1 MLKLVCCESSRRG
14 WWLLQLFIIS
24 VTTLTPSSCSPSLH
38 LSPSSNSSF
47 QQLACVMCWDSFHCV
62 LVFLFVYLFL
72 LWNCKLHGIEEF
84 CLLFMSPHCSPS
96 SDHWSFV
103 YIFYSLTFLY
113 FTLDSFTPHLY
124 SYWSSEMN
132 TLLSILSNELL
143 IPDSLTFISRNSIF
157 LFYIL
162 YLYPYYVVFFYVLED
177 MERNYIAILKPLS
190 SILSSLLFLRFLP
203 LIDFSLK

>member
-1 MLKLVCCESSRRG
+1 MPKLVCCESSRRG
-14 WWLLQLFIIS
+14 WWMLQLFIIS

-62 LVFLFVYLFL
+62 LVFLFVCLFL

-84 CLLFMSPHCSPS
+84 CLLFLSPRCSAS
-96 SDHWSFV
+96 TDHWSFV

-113 FTLDSFTPHLY
+113 FTLDSSPHLY
-124 SYWSSEMN
+124 SNWSSEMN
-132 TLLSILSNELL
+132 TLLSILSNEFL

-157 LFYIL
+157 SF
-162 YLYPYYVVFFYVLED
+162 LYPLLV
-177 MERNYIAILKPLS
+177 
-190 SILSSLLFLRFLP
+190 SLLCCFLLCP
-203 LIDFSLK
+203 WGYGT